1 MIVFL
6 KPTKVNDSIQLM
18 NQDGTMFDNTDKL
31 IRQGMMQLALDNNQ
45 CIQLDTKTFRTIRKP
60 LNLFEN
66 IDKPNTIMQQET
78 PTVEVETP
86 AVATMAFIHSSPEL
100 KPKDL
105 IVSDLKWKY
114 LVRSVVRGRNVMM
127 LGDAGSG
134 KTMAAT
140 MVANALGRPFFSF
153 NMGSSQDPRSTL
165 IGNTHFKKDSGTVFN
180 ESLFVKA
187 IKTKDAVIL
196 LDELSRAHP
205 DAWNILMSVLDVNQ
219 RYLRLDE
226 HENTPTIK
234 VAEGVS
240 FVSTANIGNQYTATR
255 VLDRA
260 LMDRFTIIEM
270 DILTKDEEFAL
281 LKMKFPTLP
290 DKMINSITEIASM
303 TRIECKLA
311 TPKLTTALST
321 RVCVELAGVLADGFT
336 LTEAAEVCIYPFF
349 DADGGVDSE
358 RTFARQIVQKFAGD
372 ETIADFMNVNIA
384 PEFENDNMPF

>member
-6 KPTKVNDSIQLM
+6 KPTKVNDSVVLM
-18 NQDGTMFDNTDKL
+18 NQDGSEFDNTDKL
-31 IRQGMMQLALDNNQ
+31 IRKGMIELALNSNQ
-45 CIQLDTKTFRTIRKP
+45 CIQLDTKSFKTIRKSI
-60 LNLFEN
+60 NFFNNVET
-66 IDKPNTIMQQET
+66 TIMTESTQKTTT
-78 PTVEVETP
+78 PVESN
-86 AVATMAFIHSSPEL
+86 AVMAFIHSSPEL

-114 LVRSVVRGRNVMM
+114 LVRSIVRGRNVMM

-134 KTMAAT
+134 KTMAA
-140 MVANALGRPFFSF
+140 MKVAAALGRKMFSF

-165 IGNTHFKKDSGTVFN
+165 IGNTHFKKETGTVFN

-187 IKTKDAVIL
+187 IQTKDAVIL

-226 HENTPTIK
+226 HENSPTVK

-260 LMDRFTIIEM
+260 LLDRFTIIEM
-270 DILTKDEEFAL
+270 DLLTKDQEFEL
-281 LKMKFPTLP
+281 LKMKFPNLP
-290 DKMINSITEIASM
+290 DDMVNAITEIASM
-303 TRIECKLA
+303 TRLECRMA
-311 TPKLTTALST
+311 SPKLSTSLST
-321 RVCVELAGVLADGFT
+321 RVVVELAGVLSDGFT
-336 LTEAAEVCIYPFF
+336 LNEAAEVCIYPFF

-372 ETIADFMNVNIA
+372 SRVENIFNTFT
-384 PEFENDNMPF
+384 PEEVSF

>member
-6 KPTKVNDSIQLM
+6 KPTQVNGSIELM
-18 NQDGTMFDNTDKL
+18 NHDGTMFDNTDKL
-31 IRQGMMQLALDNNQ
+31 VRQGMMQLALDNNQ
-45 CIQLDTKTFRTIRKP
+45 CIQLDTKSFRTTRKSI
-60 LNLFEN
+60 NFF
-66 IDKPNTIMQQET
+66 NTTET
-78 PTVEVETP
+78 PIMEKTINAPQP
-86 AVATMAFIHSSPEL
+86 APAEMANMMAFIHNSPEL

-114 LVRSVVRGRNVMM
+114 LVRSIVRGRNVMM
-127 LGDAGSG
+127 LGEAGSG
-134 KTMAAT
+134 KTIAAT
-140 MVANALGRPFFSF
+140 MVANTLGRPFYSF

-165 IGNTHFKKDSGTVFN
+165 IGNTHFKKESGTVFN

-187 IKTKDAVIL
+187 IQTKDAVIL

-226 HENTPTIK
+226 HENTPTVK

-240 FVSTANIGNQYTATR
+240 FISTANVGNQYTATR

-260 LMDRFTIIEM
+260 LIDRFTIIEM
-270 DILTKDEEFAL
+270 DVLTKDEEFGL

-290 DKMINSITEIASM
+290 DSMVDAITEIASL

-311 TPKLTTALST
+311 SPKLSTALST
-321 RVCVELAGVLADGFT
+321 RVCVELAGVLADGFS
-336 LTEAAEVCIYPFF
+336 LNEAAEVCIYPFF

-372 ETIADFMNVNIA
+372 DTVNNLFNTPVAAEQID
-384 PEFENDNMPF
+384 PMF